1 MAQNKIDP
9 VCGMIGSI
17 KAHGH
22 YFCSQACINKYEKEH
37 GLRPGKHV
45 HKEGV
50 ECPHCAP
57 PAKKWY
63 RERLFLIL
71 WVLLGLL
78 AFHFVLSAGSVNI
91 LLPFWQGFWDYLALI
106 WWAILLGF
114 LVGGFIDYYIPRKY
128 IQKYLSL
135 HRKRSIL
142 YAVLFGF
149 LASACSHGVLAIAIE
164 LYRKGAST
172 PSVIAFLLASPWAN
186 LPITI
191 LLIGFFGLNAFLI
204 IISALII
211 AVTTGLIFQ
220 LLDRRCIIECSVP
233 GTHGNHKEA
242 IDRSFSIRS
251 DVSRRLKGYDFTSKN
266 LKRDIKGV
274 LQGSWSLSKMVMWW
288 LLIGMAIAAFA
299 RGYIPTHLFMTYLGP
314 SLLGLGVT
322 LFFATIIEVC
332 SEGSSPLAFE
342 IFRQTGAFG
351 NSFTFLM
358 AGVATDYTELGLV
371 ASNIGKRTALAIPL
385 ITVPQILLLGYLF
398 NIFL

>member
-1 MAQNKIDP
+1 MAGGHAHKKGE
-9 VCGMIGSI
+9 VCV
-17 KAHGH
+17 H
-22 YFCSQACINKYEKEH
+22 CTP
-37 GLRPGKHV
+37 LGK
-45 HKEGV
+45 
-50 ECPHCAP
+50 P
-57 PAKKWY
+57 WY

-71 WVLLGLL
+71 WILLGIL
-78 AFHFVLSAGSVNI
+78 AIHLALSVVGINI
-91 LLPFWQGFWDYLALI
+91 LLPFWEGFLDYLALI

-114 LVGGFIDYYIPRKY
+114 LVGGFIDYYIPNKYIRKY
-128 IQKYLSL
+128 LAL
-135 HRKRSIL
+135 HKKRSIL

-191 LLIGFFGLNAFLI
+191 LLVSFFGVNAL
-204 IISALII
+204 LII
-211 AVTTGLIFQ
+211 ASALFIALTTGLLFQ
-220 LLDRRCIIECSVP
+220 VLDRRCLIECSVE
-233 GTHGNHKEA
+233 GKHGREKEA
-242 IDRSFSIRS
+242 IDREFSIRR
-251 DVSRRLKGYDFTSKN
+251 DVSRRLRGYRFTADN
-266 LKRDIKGV
+266 LKRDAGGV
-274 LQGSWSLSKMVMWW
+274 LEGSWSLTKMVMWW
-288 LLIGMAIAAFA
+288 LLIGMSMAAFV
-299 RGYIPTHLFMTYLGP
+299 RGYIPEHLFMAYLGP

-371 ASNIGKRTALAIPL
+371 ASNIGKRTALFIPL
-385 ITVPQILLLGYLF
+385 ITVPQILVLGYLF
-398 NIFL
+398 NVLL